1 MKNLEAKWSKNRDRL
16 DGLVL
21 QIQAALKD
29 VEGLPDDLDC
39 PDTEEEIESINPYAS
54 RLYDLFC
61 EGAGYAEAM
70 MVQEEAEKRY
80 EDIQD
85 EKGNTRDWYSETAH
99 TRADF

>member
-21 QIQAALKD
+21 RIQTALKD
-29 VEGLPDDLDC
+29 VEGLPNDLDC
-39 PDTEEEIESINPYAS
+39 PDTEEEVESINPYAS
-54 RLYDLFC
+54 RLYDLFS

-70 MVQEEAEKRY
+70 MVQKEVERRY

-85 EKGNTRDWYSETAH
+85 ERGNTRDMYAETGH
-99 TRADF
+99 LRSDF